1 MSQNH
6 PSNRRAFYRRA
17 LQVAGALTL
26 IGAAA
31 FAFGNPGS
39 VAAKPGNGGNGLAPD
54 VEAMKEAFERY
65 TQVVEETAKLFVESD
80 TFKLDNAHAVGAYD
94 LISGFLHTSNRQSLT
109 SSGSG
114 QRGRPRFAGFDD
126 PDTRIAA
133 ALEAYKSGKIEEAWS
148 YLQEVA
154 REMPDRLDVQGYL
167 GLVRTQRAKRFAREI
182 GDKARALRLTRSM
195 GELKALNLRPDEGF
209 LLSQIDGSV
218 TIEELI
224 SLSSTDRVRT
234 LETLARFLREGLV
247 E

>member
-1 MSQNH
+1 MTAVKENEIARLLKRGLNH
-6 PSNRRAFYRRA
+6 YGLGELDAAIVCWERVRA
-17 LQVAGALTL
+17 LDPDNQ
-26 IGAAA
+26 AARDY
-31 FAFGNPGS
+31 
-39 VAAKPGNGGNGLAPD
+39 L
-54 VEAMKEAFERY
+54 
-65 TQVVEETAKLFVESD
+65 ETAYEERAEADQAETPVSASMGVVPVNEDRDDATPQSWDFIESPE
-80 TFKLDNAHAVGAYD
+80 LP
-94 LISGFLHTSNRQSLT
+94 L
-109 SSGSG
+109 
-114 QRGRPRFAGFDD
+114 PEDD

-154 REMPDRLDVQGYL
+154 REMPERLDVQGYL

>member
-1 MSQNH
+1 VTAVKENEIARLLKRGLTH
-6 PSNRRAFYRRA
+6 YGLGELDAAIGCWERVRA
-17 LQVAGALTL
+17 LDPDNQ
-26 IGAAA
+26 AARDY
-31 FAFGNPGS
+31 
-39 VAAKPGNGGNGLAPD
+39 L
-54 VEAMKEAFERY
+54 
-65 TQVVEETAKLFVESD
+65 ETAYEERAEADQAETPVSASMGVVPIDEERED
-80 TFKLDNAHAVGAYD
+80 ATP
-94 LISGFLHTSNRQSLT
+94 QSWD
-109 SSGSG
+109 
-114 QRGRPRFAGFDD
+114 FAEAPELPLPEDD
-126 PDTRIAA
+126 PDKRIAA

>member
-1 MSQNH
+1 VTAVKENEIARLLKRGLNH
-6 PSNRRAFYRRA
+6 YGLGELDAAIGCWERVRA
-17 LQVAGALTL
+17 LDPDNQ
-26 IGAAA
+26 AARDY
-31 FAFGNPGS
+31 
-39 VAAKPGNGGNGLAPD
+39 L
-54 VEAMKEAFERY
+54 
-65 TQVVEETAKLFVESD
+65 ETAYEERAEADQAETPVSASMGVVPIDEEREDATPQSWDFVE
-80 TFKLDNAHAVGAYD
+80 TAELP
-94 LISGFLHTSNRQSLT
+94 L
-109 SSGSG
+109 
-114 QRGRPRFAGFDD
+114 PEDD
-126 PDTRIAA
+126 PDNRIAA
-133 ALEAYKSGKIEEAWS
+133 ALEAYKSGKIEEAWC